1 MNDKSYVFF
10 RRKMIINEKFIRF
23 KLYIIV
29 YECLNIGIGMGL
41 SSNNNILVL
50 NIILYISLFFSA
62 IEQIMGTF
70 SIKIYQSILG
80 REFQNLQEFFIW
92 EKTHLLIYFKLIIF
106 YSKISIY
113 FVLSFLT
120 IKLFKDISDSLKIY
134 LVQIMFQ
141 IFIIGTYYYVKF
153 QVETVV
159 LSENNVVNPI
169 ENEFKNLGKIEEECS
184 ICMDNNEKVWISLQ
198 CEHKF
203 HEECIFTWIET
214 NLSCPICRK
223 QLGNNG

>member
-1 MNDKSYVFF
+1 
-10 RRKMIINEKFIRF
+10 MIINEKFIRF
-23 KLYIIV
+23 KLYIII

-50 NIILYISLFFSA
+50 NIILYIFLFFSA
-62 IEQIMGTF
+62 VEQIMGTF

-92 EKTHLLIYFKLIIF
+92 EKENLLIYIKLIIF

-141 IFIIGTYYYVKF
+141 IFIIGTYYCVKF

-159 LSENNVVNPI
+159 LSEDNVVNPI

-184 ICMDNNEKVWISLQ
+184 ICMDKNNLIWVSLQ

-203 HEECIFTWIET
+203 HEECIFKWIET

-223 QLGNNG
+223 QLGNNE

>member
-1 MNDKSYVFF
+1 
-10 RRKMIINEKFIRF
+10 MIINEKFIRF
-23 KLYIIV
+23 KLYIII

-50 NIILYISLFFSA
+50 NIILYIFLFFSA
-62 IEQIMGTF
+62 VEQIMGTF

-92 EKTHLLIYFKLIIF
+92 EKENLLIYIKLIIF

-141 IFIIGTYYYVKF
+141 IFIIGTYYCVKF

-159 LSENNVVNPI
+159 LSEDNVVNPI

-184 ICMDNNEKVWISLQ
+184 ICMDKNNLIWVSLQ

-203 HEECIFTWIET
+203 HEECVRHWLFL
-214 NLSCPICRK
+214 NSSCPICRI
-223 QLGNNG
+223 NVHII

>member
-1 MNDKSYVFF
+1 
-10 RRKMIINEKFIRF
+10 MIINEKFIRF
-23 KLYIIV
+23 KLYIII

-50 NIILYISLFFSA
+50 NIILYIFLFFSA
-62 IEQIMGTF
+62 VEQIMGTF

-92 EKTHLLIYFKLIIF
+92 EKENLLIYIKLIIF

-141 IFIIGTYYYVKF
+141 IFIIGTYYCVKF
-153 QVETVV
+153 QVETIV
-159 LSENNVVNPI
+159 LSEDNVVNPI

-184 ICMDNNEKVWISLQ
+184 ICMDKNNLIWVSLQ

-203 HEECIFTWIET
+203 HEECIFKWIET

-223 QLGNNG
+223 QLGNNE